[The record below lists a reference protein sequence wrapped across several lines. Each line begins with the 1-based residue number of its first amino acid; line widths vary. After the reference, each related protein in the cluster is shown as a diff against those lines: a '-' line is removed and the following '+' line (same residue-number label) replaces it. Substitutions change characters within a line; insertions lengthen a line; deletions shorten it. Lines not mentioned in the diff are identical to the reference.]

1 MHFPSVAT
9 PSSQRPSAQATLATT
24 DRAGATIDTAVF
36 TISAVQ
42 PGSISGTWA
51 SKNGV
56 PGITSDV
63 NVELTSSGAISA
75 GGALEIVLPSSHGWS
90 FLTDYPA
97 ISFVQPSSV
106 IANASW
112 NGTQNILNVIIASGY
127 LPPSSVAAPVS
138 FTVHSVRTPPAIRDE
153 DNAQVTTRDRFGTI
167 DSNSQLVVA
176 RVRPSDSPCGNIA
189 LRQQ

>member
-1 MHFPSVAT
+1 MWINETRTLSIFVAKVDIPAGAFISLHFPSVAT

-56 PGITSDV
+56 PGIASDV

-112 NGTQNILNVIIASGY
+112 KTTSLDLPRNRGMVSGERENIEIFRNG
-127 LPPSSVAAPVS
+127 PSRI
-138 FTVHSVRTPPAIRDE
+138 TRH
-153 DNAQVTTRDRFGTI
+153 VT
-167 DSNSQLVVA
+167 
-176 RVRPSDSPCGNIA
+176 
-189 LRQQ
+189 